1 MSTNGTSLAAV
12 AGVCAALAGLTAKYA
27 LSTENSL
34 ALIRLGEN
42 YIPSIFLNIWILKG
56 ILAAMTLAL
65 NSVMLTLTAKA
76 LQYCS
81 TTVQSVITTSAI
93 NFLTTGLLGHLF
105 LGEYIGW
112 TGIAGMIIIQL
123 GVYIVSK
130 DNQKVKHK

>member
-1 MSTNGTSLAAV
+1 
-12 AGVCAALAGLTAKYA
+12 
-27 LSTENSL
+27 
-34 ALIRLGEN
+34 
-42 YIPSIFLNIWILKG
+42 
-56 ILAAMTLAL
+56 
-65 NSVMLTLTAKA
+65 MLTLTAKA

-93 NFLTTGLLGHLF
+93 NFLTTVIITTIVNLKQVVQIFLIFQGLLGHLF

-112 TGIAGMIIIQL
+112 TGIAGMIMIQL